1 MTFPCLIS
9 PDAPPPTL
17 PGPPIRLGIMAS
29 GSGSNMAAIAQ
40 AIDSGELNAQIAG
53 VIYNNPSALVARRA
67 QERQIAA
74 TLLDHRQFDSRA
86 ALDQAIITALK
97 DYAVDWV
104 IMAGWMRRVTEVLID
119 AFPQRILNIHPSLLP
134 SFPGVRAV
142 EQSLNAGVKVTG
154 CTVHYVE
161 LAVDSGPIVMQAA
174 VPVRPDDTVSSLQG
188 RIQVQEHRI
197 FPAAIAWAAFN
208 SLVTE
213 NLVTE
218 NLVTENLVTENP

>member
-9 PDAPPPTL
+9 PDAPPPSL

-40 AIDSGELNAQIAG
+40 AIDSGDLNAQIAG

-67 QERQIAA
+67 QDRQIAA

-86 ALDQAIITALK
+86 ALDRAIITALK

-161 LAVDSGPIVMQAA
+161 LAV
-174 VPVRPDDTVSSLQG
+174 
-188 RIQVQEHRI
+188 
-197 FPAAIAWAAFN
+197 
-208 SLVTE
+208 
-213 NLVTE
+213 
-218 NLVTENLVTENP
+218 